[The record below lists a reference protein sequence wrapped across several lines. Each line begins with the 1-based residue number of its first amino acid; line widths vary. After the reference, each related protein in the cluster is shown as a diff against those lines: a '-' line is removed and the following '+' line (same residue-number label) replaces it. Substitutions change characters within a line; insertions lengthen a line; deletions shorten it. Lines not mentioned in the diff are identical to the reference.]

1 LDELD
6 AVPEDGDE
14 NEIKAKEIKKLGKK
28 IDELEDQ
35 NKILEEKNAQ
45 LEAKNKKIG
54 EQVKRLHE
62 ASKKNA
68 DQILNSEDK
77 IDNLED
83 EIESFKEKL
92 SITEKELELY
102 KKKLKTEEE
111 KNAKNFEKEG
121 KLTDFEKLLEEK
133 NKRIVDLELQIKSL
147 KIQNRKSF
155 REISSI
161 KPKSVIPLKT
171 PEKPKSPEIMIRS
184 AVSIQS
190 DLNKKNVPDE
200 KPIIPNIDDNS
211 LPLELML
218 DIDMLKKKQNE
229 DNQKHNTLFPS
240 PSNSKQ
246 MKRRKSQRDAMKDLN
261 NIDFGVSSAK
271 KTNPANPFEVFDKHK
286 KSMSSFRKPKK
297 INKKIFEKSKQLKI
311 VIQKP
316 ENKFGESSK
325 KKKLVYSYDHL
336 NIVNNPH
343 IAKIIEKNEHIL
355 LQTVSARLNF
365 RCLSDNVYRL
375 NKWKNKKPK
384 IIIITSR
391 YLYLLTPPHDVKR
404 ILKLSD
410 IRSVKTRGR
419 QDNFVCFM
427 TRKGHDEMV
436 DYFKKNEL
444 LLYITALS
452 KKKNYNI
459 KINTDVTKFQMMNT
473 DGKDITV
480 DPNKLQKFKPIYN
493 NTFNYAS
500 ERDRLMNIFVWE
512 EKFFGLTDD
521 YVRRVALITDL
532 GILLFSNVQ
541 WNLERFVPFGGTLSI
556 LLNNRC

>member
-1 LDELD
+1 
-6 AVPEDGDE
+6 
-14 NEIKAKEIKKLGKK
+14 
-28 IDELEDQ
+28 
-35 NKILEEKNAQ
+35 
-45 LEAKNKKIG
+45 
-54 EQVKRLHE
+54 
-62 ASKKNA
+62 
-68 DQILNSEDK
+68 
-77 IDNLED
+77 
-83 EIESFKEKL
+83 
-92 SITEKELELY
+92 
-102 KKKLKTEEE
+102 
-111 KNAKNFEKEG
+111 
-121 KLTDFEKLLEEK
+121 
-133 NKRIVDLELQIKSL
+133 
-147 KIQNRKSF
+147 
-155 REISSI
+155 
-161 KPKSVIPLKT
+161 
-171 PEKPKSPEIMIRS
+171 
-184 AVSIQS
+184 
-190 DLNKKNVPDE
+190 
-200 KPIIPNIDDNS
+200 
-211 LPLELML
+211 
-218 DIDMLKKKQNE
+218 
-229 DNQKHNTLFPS
+229 
-240 PSNSKQ
+240 
-246 MKRRKSQRDAMKDLN
+246 MKDLN

-286 KSMSSFRKPKK
+286 KSMSNFRKPKK
-297 INKKIFEKSKQLKI
+297 MNKKIFEKSKQLKK

-336 NIVNNPH
+336 NIVNNPN
-343 IAKIIEKNEHIL
+343 IAKIIEKNESIF

-391 YLYLLTPPHDVKR
+391 YLYLITPPHDVKR

-459 KINTDVTKFQMMNT
+459 KISTDVTKFQMMNT